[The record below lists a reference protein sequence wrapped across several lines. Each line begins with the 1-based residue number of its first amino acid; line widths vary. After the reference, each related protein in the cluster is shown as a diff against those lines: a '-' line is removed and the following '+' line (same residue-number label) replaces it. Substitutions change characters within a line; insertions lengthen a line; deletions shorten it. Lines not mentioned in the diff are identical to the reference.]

1 MGMVP
6 LAIQAA
12 MSMPTQSMISIAGM
26 ALRMLST
33 IPCCIWSQE

>member
-1 MGMVP
+1 MVP

-12 MSMPTQSMISIAGM
+12 MSMPTQSRIRMAGM

-33 IPCCIWSQE
+33 MPCCISSQE